1 LGRGAAQ
8 GNAGVEKKPRPGR
21 AGLRG
26 YQRHSAEGVVFRT
39 KAIQVAQIGS
49 ACQKG
54 KPRRKR
60 GKDFL
65 ERKIKM
71 KPANTN
77 SKSRLF

>member
-1 LGRGAAQ
+1 
-8 GNAGVEKKPRPGR
+8 
-21 AGLRG
+21 
-26 YQRHSAEGVVFRT
+26 VVFRT